1 MPGLPHQITRSSLR
15 AVIGLALPAILLTA
29 GCSSLDRADR
39 HKFEPLSF
47 PSADAWPRVV
57 VYGSLG
63 NLLPAFDRTPL
74 LELWLYGPSSFGKT
88 AMRNPQGMAILGTR
102 LLVCDQGRS
111 DVIAVDLADGSSLI
125 WGDRD
130 HRPRCPVAIAVG
142 ADTDVY
148 VADTNV
154 HSVLHYGADQRFR
167 SEIKPHDA
175 SNEEFRP
182 AALCVDDGILYVGNV
197 SGHRV
202 DRWNLTT
209 HQWLDGLTPP
219 GSQPGLVAP
228 TGLAFTRDGILLVV
242 DAVGGRVFRYHKDG
256 RWLDPIG
263 RPGRGQGEFIRPK
276 QLCVTAGGLV
286 LVTDAGRQSVV
297 VSDGNGRFVTE
308 IRERSEAWTGLTLPC
323 GILSLTPEQ
332 MPTPPQAA
340 VRDADRPTTYVI
352 VSDSLGRDSLL
363 LLGVF
368 EWPGRESQRA
378 R

>member
-1 MPGLPHQITRSSLR
+1 MLGLPHQMTRSSLR
-15 AVIGLALPAILLTA
+15 AAIGLALPAILLIT

-39 HKFEPLSF
+39 HKFEPLYF
-47 PSADAWPRVV
+47 PSADEWPCVV

-63 NLLPAFDRTPL
+63 SLLPAFDRTPP

-111 DVIAVDLADGSSLI
+111 DIIAVDLADGSSLI
-125 WGDRD
+125 WGDPDR
-130 HRPRCPVAIAVG
+130 RARCPVDIAVG

-148 VADTNV
+148 VADTSL

-182 AALCVDDGILYVGNV
+182 AALCVDAGILYVGNV
-197 SGHRV
+197 GGHRV
-202 DRWNLTT
+202 DRWDLTT

-219 GSQPGLVAP
+219 RSQPGLVAP

-242 DAVGGRVFRYHKDG
+242 DAVGGRVFRCQKDG

-276 QLCVTAGGLV
+276 QVCVADGGLM
-286 LVTDAGRQSVV
+286 LITDAGRQSVV
-297 VSDGNGRFVTE
+297 VFDGNGRFVTE
-308 IRERSEAWTGLTLPC
+308 IRERSEAWTGLTLPS
-323 GILSLTPEQ
+323 GILSLSTEQ
-332 MPTPPQAA
+332 IPIPPQAA
-340 VRDADRPTTYVI
+340 VRDADRPTAYVV

-368 EWPGRESQRA
+368 EWPGQESQRA